1 MTIYYVYAYLR
12 SKDSETAKA
21 GTPYYIGKGKGN
33 RVRKKHTVRIPKDPA
48 NIVFIER
55 NLTEIGALA
64 LERRMIRW
72 YGRKD
77 KGTGILHNRT
87 DGCQGFSGIKRDP
100 NTINKI
106 LETRKKNGTWSTV
119 TPESIEKRTITR
131 KLNGYKFTIES
142 KERMQATKNKNGTS
156 NSNSPESTAKR
167 VATRRKK
174 GNYRQTPESI
184 AKMVATKKR
193 NKELRA
199 LGIR

>member
-87 DGCQGFSGIKRDP
+87 DGGQGFSGIKRDP

-184 AKMVATKKR
+184 AKMVATKKAQQR
-193 NKELRA
+193 VTSFGN
-199 LGIR
+199 